1 MSQNSPL
8 DNPLVISSIDRQYPP
23 VVSFPSLEPKPV
35 SANLTKAGFWVRS
48 VAYILDQIILGAV
61 GLLFFAVA
69 HVGMSIGAY
78 VQTGILSFKDLAVAF
93 MPTYVAMKCMEVA
106 YFTYFHGRT
115 GQTIGKMCCGL
126 KVVNTHGE
134 VISYRRA
141 FLRWAGYI
149 LSSLIL
155 YLGFLW
161 VAIDRNRQGWH
172 DKIASTYVIKT

>member
-1 MSQNSPL
+1 MTQDSHFDS
-8 DNPLVISSIDRQYPP
+8 PLVISSIDRQYPP
-23 VVSFPSLEPKPV
+23 VLSIPSPEPKTV
-35 SANLTKAGFWVRS
+35 ALAKAGFWIRS
-48 VAYILDQIILGAV
+48 IAYILDQLILSAT
-61 GLLFFAVA
+61 GLLFFAVG
-69 HVGMSIGAY
+69 HVGISIGAY
-78 VQTGILSFKDLAVAF
+78 VQTGVLSLENLAAAF
-93 MPTYVAMKCMEVA
+93 MPTYVAMKCVEIA

-115 GQTIGKMCCGL
+115 GQTLGKMCCGL

-141 FLRWAGYI
+141 LLRWAGYI

-172 DKIASTYVIKT
+172 DKVASTYVIKI